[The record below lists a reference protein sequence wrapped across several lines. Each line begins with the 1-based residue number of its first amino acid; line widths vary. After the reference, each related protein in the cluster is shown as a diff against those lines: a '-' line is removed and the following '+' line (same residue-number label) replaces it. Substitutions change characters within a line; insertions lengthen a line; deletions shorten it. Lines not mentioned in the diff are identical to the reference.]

1 MFGCSPITYYY
12 FNLAFDCIL
21 SPTYTRSM
29 SLACLEIFA
38 VIFPHSSTV
47 SVMIPGRYSFV
58 IFAPPT
64 NFPISLMA
72 GRALSPSRDPS
83 SNGPCSQ
90 LFNFSSTII
99 CSSSTSFSW
108 DFCFSRLSFPLW
120 SNFFNSNLFFYRPN
134 NFVQNCD

>member
-12 FNLAFDCIL
+12 FSLAFDCIL

-47 SVMIPGRYSFV
+47 SVMIPGWYSFV

-64 NFPISLMA
+64 NFPIKLMA

-83 SNGPCSQ
+83 SNGPCNQ
-90 LFNFSSTII
+90 LFNFSSTTIF
-99 CSSSTSFSW
+99 SSSTSFSW
-108 DFCFSRLSFPLW
+108 NSYFLGLSFSLW
-120 SNFFNSNLFFYRPN
+120 PKFFKSNLFFYQPN
-134 NFVQNCD
+134 YFG